1 MNSFVGNSTF
11 EEKKHQQ
18 DSSKNDNQVGKSVVL
33 DNDKSVSVASSVAT
47 TTATTVSN
55 NQVDSCI
62 SILDNDKEVV
72 KSKKKY
78 KKKNKKQKNANSTM
92 TTSELSASSTSSKD
106 TSVESDHHNNISDV
120 HSSKCSQAQVS
131 RLPGQ
136 IKPKR

>member
-62 SILDNDKEVV
+62 SILDNDKEAVIN
-72 KSKKKY
+72 KKKKY
-78 KKKNKKQKNANSTM
+78 KKKNKKQKNPENLRIDIVIQTRFI
-92 TTSELSASSTSSKD
+92 TQNTDRTLFLEK
-106 TSVESDHHNNISDV
+106 
-120 HSSKCSQAQVS
+120 
-131 RLPGQ
+131 
-136 IKPKR
+136 

>member
-1 MNSFVGNSTF
+1 MGATNTTTTQRQLSADEDTNWRDHKPLNEDRGDNSWRTIKSKNRKIQGNSTF

-62 SILDNDKEVV
+62 SILDNDM
-72 KSKKKY
+72 
-78 KKKNKKQKNANSTM
+78 KQS
-92 TTSELSASSTSSKD
+92 
-106 TSVESDHHNNISDV
+106 
-120 HSSKCSQAQVS
+120 
-131 RLPGQ
+131 
-136 IKPKR
+136 